1 MATVTMFPHTINLV
15 GVVNSIVILYV
26 AQLEY
31 QSQLQLSQLTLYH
44 LQLSKSQLT
53 LYHLQLSKSQLT
65 LYHLQLSKSVNPLP
79 STIV

>member
-31 QSQLQLSQLTLYH
+31 QSQLQLS
-44 LQLSKSQLT
+44 KSQLT
-53 LYHLQLSKSQLT
+53 LYHLQLSKSELT
-65 LYHLQLSKSVNPLP
+65 LYQLQLSKSQLTLYQLWTLT
-79 STIV
+79 S